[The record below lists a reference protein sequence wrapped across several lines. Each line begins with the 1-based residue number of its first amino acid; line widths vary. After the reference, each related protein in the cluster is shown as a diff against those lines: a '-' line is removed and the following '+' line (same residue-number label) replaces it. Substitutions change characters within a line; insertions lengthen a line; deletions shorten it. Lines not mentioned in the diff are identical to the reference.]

1 MFIKPSKVCMVKMNT
16 GTRPLYVG
24 RFQPVHL
31 GHVHAIKHI
40 LSNHAEIIIAV
51 GSSLTSHDK
60 DNPFTFGERLQ
71 MLHLALEESGIGV
84 EKCVVTGVPDV
95 PQMHFLW
102 VRLVEAM
109 SPPFRMVYTNQ
120 PFTSRL
126 FQEAGYEVKPIPYLE
141 REKYSGIEIRR
152 RMLSGLDWSQLVP
165 RKVHEYIN
173 SIGGVERVR
182 SLVSSDEAAQR

>member
-1 MFIKPSKVCMVKMNT
+1 MVKMNT